1 MKVYVG
7 VCKGQRESS
16 SEGGV
21 KVVGVVV
28 GLQGGADMVLVL
40 WFLFYFLALG
50 IYCVQLIDCVWV
62 N

>member
-16 SEGGV
+16 SEGGGV

-40 WFLFYFLALG
+40 WFLFYFFGFWDLL
-50 IYCVQLIDCVWV
+50 CTID
-62 N
+62 